1 MRDDAE
7 PPRGEI
13 GHAAERADQGAR
25 NAALTLALA
34 LPADTVL
41 YLLLPLH
48 AATFGVSL
56 PEVGVLLA
64 ANRLVRIA
72 GNGWVAR
79 FYAQRGPRMACTM
92 AALAAA
98 CTAFGYALLSGVWL
112 LLVMRLLWG
121 LSFSA
126 LNIANHALPTSELS
140 GAARRAGRARSIVAA
155 GPMIGLMGGAL
166 LSEIYGPRLVFAVLG
181 CAALIAPLFAL
192 KLPSAPEDYRAEPPK
207 LSWPTPISTWSFSM
221 GFVLDGL
228 FIFGLSLL
236 AKATVPQ
243 GAAVAAG
250 AAMALRYLA
259 EILLAPAGGAMAQRH
274 GARRLLILLS
284 LACSASLLLLGTG
297 GLILWLGVIAT
308 VMLRA
313 LIQPLP
319 APVVAEAYP
328 GAGRVPALAR
338 QATWRDIGA
347 GAGPLAAGLL
357 FPIAPA
363 AAIYVAGAALLAGS
377 SLLLLKKDP

>member
-1 MRDDAE
+1 MRDDGQSQHSAADGQAA
-7 PPRGEI
+7 RAD
-13 GHAAERADQGAR
+13 HAART
-25 NAALTLALA
+25 AAITLALA

-56 PEVGVLLA
+56 PEVGILLA

-79 FYAQRGPRMACTM
+79 FYSRGGPRIACLL
-92 AALAAA
+92 AAVAAA

-112 LLVMRLLWG
+112 LLAMRLLWG

-126 LNIANHALPTSELS
+126 LNIANHALPTSEPT
-140 GAARRAGRARSIVAA
+140 GAARRAGRARAIVAA
-155 GPMIGLMGGAL
+155 GPMVGLMGGAL

-192 KLPSAPEDYRAEPPK
+192 RLPSTPEAYNAEPARW
-207 LSWPTPISTWSFSM
+207 SWPTPISMWSFSM

-236 AKATVPQ
+236 AKATIPN

-259 EILLAPAGGAMAQRH
+259 EILLSPASGAMAQRH
-274 GARRLLILLS
+274 GARWLLILLS
-284 LACSASLLLLGTG
+284 LACSLALLLLGTG
-297 GLILWLGVIAT
+297 GMLLWVGVIAT

-319 APVVAEAYP
+319 APVIAEAYP
-328 GAGRVPALAR
+328 GPSRVPALAR

-363 AAIYVAGAALLAGS
+363 AAIYLGAAVLLAGS
-377 SLLLLKKDP
+377 SLLLLRKDT

>member
-7 PPRGEI
+7 PRRGEI
-13 GHAAERADQGAR
+13 KHAAERADQGAR

-79 FYAQRGPRMACTM
+79 FYAHRGPRMACTM
-92 AALAAA
+92 AAAAAA

-112 LLVMRLLWG
+112 LLVMRLIWG

-166 LSEIYGPRLVFAVLG
+166 LSEIYGPRVVFAVLG

-192 KLPSAPEDYRAEPPK
+192 KLPSAREDYRAEPPK

-328 GAGRVPALAR
+328 GPGRVPALAR

-363 AAIYVAGAALLAGS
+363 AAIYLAGAALLAGS

>member
-7 PPRGEI
+7 PPQRPAEDAATRADDSAR
-13 GHAAERADQGAR
+13 HAAM
-25 NAALTLALA
+25 TLALA

-72 GNGWVAR
+72 GNGWVAQ
-79 FYAQRGPRMACTM
+79 FYARRGPRTACT
-92 AALAAA
+92 LAAIA
-98 CTAFGYALLSGVWL
+98 AAGTAFGYAMLSGLWL
-112 LLVMRLLWG
+112 LLAMRLMWG

-126 LNIANHALPTSELS
+126 LNIANHALPTSEPM
-140 GAARRAGRARSIVAA
+140 GAARRAGRARAIVAA

-166 LSEIYGPRLVFAVLG
+166 LSEVYGPRVVFAVLG

-192 KLPSAPEDYRAEPPK
+192 RLPCEPEAYRAEPARF
-207 LSWPTPISTWSFSM
+207 SWPTPISTWSFSM

-236 AKATVPQ
+236 AAATVPH

-259 EILLAPAGGAMAQRH
+259 EILLSPAGGALAQRH

-284 LACSASLLLLGTG
+284 FACSLSLLLLGTG
-297 GLILWLGVIAT
+297 GFLLWVGVVTT

-328 GAGRVPALAR
+328 GAARVPALAR

-357 FPIAPA
+357 FPVAPA
-363 AAIYVAGAALLAGS
+363 AAIYVGAAALLAGS
-377 SLLLLKKDP
+377 SLLLLRKDT